1 MDTGP
6 GERQRIKEYCNKQFY
21 QAANSSKRLR
31 IFQGGTRSGKSWS
44 LMQYC
49 LYLMTTEK
57 EPLTI
62 SIVRKTLP
70 ALKRSVL
77 RDFQHIAKGL
87 GIYFK
92 GIHNKTDNTFEFN
105 GHTLEFFSTD
115 DPQKIRGS
123 ARDILWMNEGNECFE
138 EDFRQLAL
146 RTRQYILIDFNPSD
160 PIHYLYDLADRDD
173 ADLFISTYKDNKF
186 LPTETVNEIERLK
199 EKDPDYW
206 RVFGEGKR
214 AIFSDRQ
221 IFKNWKYIPHSDF
234 PEFDETVLG
243 IDFGYTNDPAVI
255 VEVGKVGDKLY
266 IHEWLYRTGMTNRD
280 MANFIK
286 QNNLQDTL
294 AFADSAEPK
303 SIEELRQMG
312 CLVKGAIKGQGS
324 INAGISLIKEYEVF
338 VSESSKNVQREQR
351 TYFWDQ
357 LKDGTI
363 INKPLSG
370 NDHTTDALRY
380 AVYSKWKNRYD
391 FYVI

>member
-6 GERQRIKEYCNKQFY
+6 GERQRLKEFCNKQFY
-21 QAANSSKRLR
+21 QAVNSNKRLR

-49 LYLMTTEK
+49 LYLMTTET

-62 SIVRKTLP
+62 SVVRKTLP

-87 GIYFK
+87 GIYFQ
-92 GIHNKTDNTFEFN
+92 GVHNKTDNTFEFN

-146 RTRQYILIDFNPSD
+146 RTRKYILIDFNPSD

-186 LPTETVNEIERLK
+186 LPTETVSEIERLK
-199 EKDPDYW
+199 DKDPDYW

-221 IFKNWKYIPHSDF
+221 IFKNWKYIPKSDF

-243 IDFGYTNDPAVI
+243 VDFGYTNDPAVI
-255 VEVGKVGDKLY
+255 LEVGKVGDKLY

-280 MANFIK
+280 MANFLK
-286 QNNLQDTL
+286 ENNLQDTL

-338 VSESSKNVQREQR
+338 VSETSKNVQ
-351 TYFWDQ
+351 
-357 LKDGTI
+357 
-363 INKPLSG
+363 
-370 NDHTTDALRY
+370 TDL
-380 AVYSKWKNRYD
+380 
-391 FYVI
+391 

>member
-6 GERQRIKEYCNKQFY
+6 GERQRLKEFCNKQFY
-21 QAANSSKRLR
+21 QAVNSNKRLR

-49 LYLMTTEK
+49 LYLMTTET

-62 SIVRKTLP
+62 SVVRKTLP

-87 GIYFK
+87 GIYFQ
-92 GIHNKTDNTFEFN
+92 GVHNKTDNTFEFN

-146 RTRQYILIDFNPSD
+146 RTRKYILIDFNPSD

-186 LPTETVNEIERLK
+186 LPSETVSEIERLK
-199 EKDPDYW
+199 DKDPDYW

-221 IFKNWKYIPHSDF
+221 IFKNWKYIPKSDF

-255 VEVGKVGDKLY
+255 LEVAKVGDKLY

-280 MANFIK
+280 MANFLK
-286 QNNLQDTL
+286 ENNLQDTL

-338 VSESSKNVQREQR
+338 VSETSKNVQREQR

-370 NDHTTDALRY
+370 NDHTTDALRHR
-380 AVYSKWKNRYD
+380 S
-391 FYVI
+391 